1 MSGPRVLRHED
12 TDEMVA
18 DAAQKLLDSLV
29 QLQASQD
36 TVHLCLTGG
45 RTANRIYHRFAELVP
60 DSQLDPTRL
69 HLWWGDE
76 RFVSTTDPERH
87 ALHALSI
94 LARTLQLSSAQT
106 HPMPASDGKADPDEA
121 AFAYAH
127 ELGDTVFDIC
137 LLGMGE
143 DGHVASLIPGTLRS
157 DQTSSLVVGVTDFPV
172 PPSDRITLTLN
183 AINRSQRVWLWVSGT
198 NKAPAVAQA
207 LAGDGSAPGAQVSGL
222 VETLWFLDDESAA
235 ELPLYQCEL

>member
-1 MSGPRVLRHED
+1 MTSPRVLRHED

-18 DAAQKLLDSLV
+18 AAAQRLLDTLLE
-29 QLQASQD
+29 LQTSQD

-45 RTANRIYHRFAELVP
+45 RTANRIYQSFAELVP
-60 DSQLDPTRL
+60 GSGLNPAAL

-127 ELGDTVFDIC
+127 ELGDTVFDLC

-157 DQTSSLVVGVTDFPV
+157 DQTSALVVGVTDFPM
-172 PPSDRITLTLN
+172 PPTERITLTLN
-183 AINRSQRVWLWVSGT
+183 AINRSRRVWLWVSGA
-198 NKAPAVAQA
+198 NKAEAVAAA
-207 LAGDGSAPGAQVSGL
+207 LAGDGSVPGAQVSGTA
-222 VETLWFLDDESAA
+222 ETLWFLDDESAA
-235 ELPLYQCEL
+235 QLPMYQCEL